1 MVQTADF
8 ARMKDPSDAKAVHI
22 TLVDRTGRSVRIAA
36 RSGFSLMEN
45 IRDLDA
51 SVEAICGGLCACA
64 TCHVWIAPDWV
75 RRLPPRKYEEGV
87 MLRDSA
93 GFDAERSRLS
103 CQIVVTPE
111 LQGLTLEVAP
121 AED

>member
-1 MVQTADF
+1 MVQKVEF
-8 ARMKDPSDAKAVHI
+8 APMKGGLDAKAVHI
-22 TLVDRTGRSVRIAA
+22 MLVDRAGRRVAVAA
-36 RSGFSLMEN
+36 RAGFSLMEN

-51 SVEAICGGLCACA
+51 SVEAVCGGLCACA
-64 TCHVWIAPDWV
+64 TCHVYIAPEWAA
-75 RRLPPRKYEEGV
+75 RLPPRRYEEGV

-103 CQIVVTPE
+103 CQVVVTPE